1 MRVKLLEKFL
11 MMRSRLLAYG
21 VMVLVVVAASLMARL
36 LLPIFDPSVF
46 TFFYAAVAVSAWYGG
61 MEVGMLAIALS
72 AIFAFYFLIEPV
84 YSFEI
89 VSLSV
94 LVRLT
99 TFSLVSLLITALFS
113 ELQTAKRKAESSLK
127 LLQNSEMRFSRLAES
142 NIIGV
147 IVSNL
152 NGSIMEAND
161 AFLKMVGY
169 TREDLSAKEMDWRKI
184 TAPEYLN
191 LSERFVEELRT
202 TGVCKP
208 FEKEYICKDG
218 SRVPVLLGSV
228 LVEDAQDTVIG
239 FVVDLSERKQ
249 AEAAL
254 QQANERVT
262 RTLESMSDAF
272 VSIDRDWR
280 IIYQNVEAERIN
292 GKPRTE
298 VIGKF
303 HWEEWPASVGTN
315 IELQYRQAM
324 AEQTP
329 VHFEHHYYLPS
340 EYDLWME
347 IHAYPC
353 ENGLDIF
360 FRDISQRKQVE
371 QTLREKEERLRLANE
386 RFELAAAAVNCL
398 IYDWDIQQDTVD
410 ITEGLTRILGYS
422 LETAQTT
429 GNWWRQLVHPE
440 DLQRVE
446 DDAGVAWGN
455 GHGGRRLRYTAEYR
469 IRNQQN
475 QYVHVLDQGIV
486 VKRDADGKAL
496 RVVGSITD
504 ISERKLI
511 EEALQEQ
518 ERKYRYIFEAA
529 GVSIFEEDFSL
540 VKATLDDLKAQGIE
554 DFRTFFAEHP
564 EFIQQAVD
572 MVRIVNVNNAAV
584 RTFGAENKNELLVPL
599 GQIFVP
605 ETLEVFVEELL
616 AISDGKTYL
625 ESETILQTLQ
635 GERLNI
641 LFTIT
646 FPPANAKFD
655 SVLVSIMNITARKQA
670 EAAVQA
676 SEERLRSFVEANVVG
691 IVFGDVEGNI
701 SEANGEFLRI
711 VGYTQEDLQ
720 TGKLSWT
727 DITPPEYVYL
737 DELAIA
743 EAKSKGACTPYEKE
757 YIRKDDSRVPVVIG
771 YSLLGESRHKS
782 VAFILDISE
791 QQAALRERQAAL
803 RERQQ
808 IEQALHQSEERFQAF
823 MDNSPAAAW
832 ITDVNGRVLY
842 LSPTYLGIFDLA
854 TNNPIGKNIF
864 ELYPAEIAQPLLDNI
879 KMVANT
885 NQVVEAIESAP
896 RRDGTLG
903 EFLAYS
909 FPIAD
914 TSGQRLVG
922 GVAVDITERERALR
936 ERQQAEKALQE
947 RSERL
952 KLLSETASDLLSTE
966 RPLDLMNTLF
976 SKLSA
981 QMDLDFY
988 FQYLIE
994 THENKQKL
1002 RLVAWNGIAE
1012 EVFQRIEYLE
1022 FNQGMCGVVAQE
1034 RHQIVVNDVPHST
1047 HPNAHILCDLGI
1059 TAYAGQPL
1067 IAQGKL
1073 LGVLAFGSRTRTQF
1087 TPEETALLQAT
1098 SDQVA
1103 VALERFE
1110 LMASL
1115 QRRKEQLIQAN
1126 RIKDEFLAVL
1136 SHELRTPLNPI
1147 LGWSKMLQSKKYDEA
1162 TTTRALET
1170 IERNAKL
1177 QTQLIE
1183 DLLDVSRILQGKLS
1197 LNITPVNL
1205 VSAMATAIE
1214 TVRLAAQA
1222 KSINLQFRIL
1232 DLGLE
1237 NTKRNLAAIEFNKQP
1252 DRPRSQIQVGL
1263 SAQQRYESKF
1273 LVAGDLVRLQQVIW
1287 NLLSN
1292 AIKFTP
1298 QGGKVEISLGFVDS
1312 QAQLQVRD
1320 TGKGISPDFL
1330 PFVFDYFRQAD
1341 GATTRKFGGLGLGLA
1356 IVRHIVELHG
1366 GTVKAESLGEEQGAT
1381 FTVMLPL
1388 IKINSQN
1395 HEIDRQSDNSPDL
1408 SGLKVLLVDDE
1419 RDTRE
1424 LIAFILEQSG
1434 AIVTQ
1439 VASAVEALKV
1449 LPNLQPNLLL
1459 SDIGMPEVDGYM
1471 LMRQIRDMP
1480 SELGGKIPAIAL
1492 TAYAAEID
1500 YQQAI
1505 AAGFQQHITK
1515 PVEPGKLIR
1524 AIANL
1529 IF

>member
-1 MRVKLLEKFL
+1 

-127 LLQNSEMRFSRLAES
+127 LLQNSEVRFSRLAES

-249 AEAAL
+249 AQAAL

-292 GKPRTE
+292 GKSRTE
-298 VIGKF
+298 VIGKS

-315 IELQYRQAM
+315 LELQYRQAI

-440 DLQRVE
+440 DLERVE

-455 GHGGRRLRYTAEYR
+455 GDGGRRLRYTAEYR

-486 VKRDADGKAL
+486 VKRDADGKPL

-540 VKATLDDLKAQGIE
+540 VKAALDDLKAQGIE

-584 RTFGAENKNELLVPL
+584 RTFGAENKNQLLVSL
-599 GQIFVP
+599 RQIFVT

-711 VGYTQEDLQ
+711 VGYKQEDLQ

-791 QQAALRERQAAL
+791 QQAAL

-994 THENKQKL
+994 THESKQKL

-1034 RHQIVVNDVPHST
+1034 RHQIVVNDMSYST
-1047 HPNAHILCDLGI
+1047 HPNAHILRDLGI

-1183 DLLDVSRILQGKLS
+1183 DLLDVSRILQGKLN

-1205 VSAMATAIE
+1205 VSAMAAAIE

-1232 DLGLE
+1232 DLGTE
-1237 NTKRNLAAIEFNKQP
+1237 NTNRNLATTEFNKQP

-1263 SAQQRYESKF
+1263 SAQQRYDSKF

-1330 PFVFDYFRQAD
+1330 PYVFDYFRQAD

-1439 VASAVEALKV
+1439 VASAVEALQV

-1459 SDIGMPEVDGYM
+1459 SDIGMPEVDGYT

-1515 PVEPGKLIR
+1515 PVEPGKLVR

>member
-1 MRVKLLEKFL
+1 MSVKKLLEKFL
-11 MMRSRLLAYG
+11 LMRSFSLTFG
-21 VMVLVVVAASLMARL
+21 VMILAVAAALLIARL
-36 LLPIFDPSVF
+36 LQPVFDPSVF

-72 AIFAFYFLIEPV
+72 AIVAFYFLIEPV
-84 YSFEI
+84 YSFNI

-94 LVRLT
+94 LIRLT

-113 ELQTAKRKAESSLK
+113 ELQTAKSKAESSLK

-147 IVSNL
+147 IISDL
-152 NGSIMEAND
+152 NGCIIEAND
-161 AFLKMVGY
+161 AFLKMIGY
-169 TREDLSAKEMDWRKI
+169 TREDLSAKEMDWREL
-184 TAPEYLN
+184 TAPESLS
-191 LSERFVEELRT
+191 LSERLVEELKT

-228 LVEDAQDTVIG
+228 LLEDTQERVIG

-249 AEAAL
+249 AQAAL
-254 QQANERVT
+254 QQANERIT

-272 VSIDRDWR
+272 ITLDRDWR
-280 IIYQNVEAERIN
+280 IIYQNAEAERIN

-298 VIGKF
+298 VIGKS

-315 IELQYRQAM
+315 LECQYRRAM
-324 AEQTP
+324 AEQIP

-340 EYDLWME
+340 KYDVWLE

-353 ENGLDIF
+353 EDGLDIF

-371 QTLREKEERLRLANE
+371 KTLRDKEERLRLANE

-398 IYDWDIQQDTVD
+398 IYDWDIEQDTVER
-410 ITEGLTRILGYS
+410 TEGLTRILGYS
-422 LETAQTT
+422 LENAQKSSE
-429 GNWWRQLVHPE
+429 WWRELVHPE
-440 DLQRVE
+440 DLQRVIN
-446 DDAGVAWGN
+446 DAGIAWEN
-455 GHGGRRLRYTAEYR
+455 GDGYTAEYR
-469 IRNQQN
+469 IRNQNN
-475 QYVHVLDQGIV
+475 QYVYVLDQGIV
-486 VKRDADGKAL
+486 VRRDADGKPL
-496 RVVGSITD
+496 RVVGSTTD
-504 ISERKLI
+504 ISQRKLI
-511 EEALQEQ
+511 EAALQEQ

-529 GVSIFEEDFSL
+529 GVAIFEEDFSL
-540 VKATLDDLKAQGIE
+540 VKAALDELKAQGVE
-554 DFRTFFAEHP
+554 NFRAFFAEHP
-564 EFIQQAVD
+564 EFIQQAID
-572 MVRIVNVNNAAV
+572 MVKIVNVNNAAV
-584 RTFGAENKNELLVPL
+584 RMFGAENKNELLVSL
-599 GQIFVP
+599 RQIFVP

-616 AISDGKTYL
+616 AITNRQTCL
-625 ESETILQTLQ
+625 ESETILKTLQ

-646 FPPANAKFD
+646 FPPENTKFD
-655 SVLVSIMNITARKQA
+655 SVLVTIMNITARKQA
-670 EAAVQA
+670 EAAVKA
-676 SEERLRSFVEANVVG
+676 SEERLRSFVESNIVG
-691 IVFGDVEGNI
+691 IVFSDVEGNI
-701 SEANGEFLRI
+701 SEANDEFLRI
-711 VGYTQEDLQ
+711 VGYTKEDLQ
-720 TGKLSWT
+720 AGKLRWT
-727 DITPPEYVYL
+727 DITPPEYLYL

-757 YIRKDDSRVPVVIG
+757 YIRKDGSRIPILIG
-771 YSLLGESRHKS
+771 YSLLGESRHKA
-782 VAFILDISE
+782 VGFILDISE
-791 QQAALRERQAAL
+791 RH
-803 RERQQ
+803 Q

-823 MDNSPAAAW
+823 MDNSPAAGW
-832 ITDVNGRVLY
+832 ITDTDGRVLY
-842 LSPTYLGIFDLA
+842 LSPTYFRIFNFPK
-854 TNNPIGKNIF
+854 NNAINKNIF
-864 ELYPAEIAQPLLDNI
+864 ELYPAETAQQFFNNI
-879 KMVANT
+879 KIVAET

-896 RRDGTLG
+896 RTDGSIG
-903 EFLAYS
+903 EFLVYK

-914 TSGQRLVG
+914 PCGLRLVG

-936 ERQQAEKALQE
+936 ERQQAQKALQQ
-947 RSERL
+947 RSEGL
-952 KLLSETASDLLSTE
+952 KLLFETTSDLLSTE

-976 SKLSA
+976 VKLSA
-981 QMDLDFY
+981 QMDLHFY
-988 FQYLIE
+988 FNYLIE

-1002 RLVAWNGIAE
+1002 RLVGWSGIAQ
-1012 EVFQRIEYLE
+1012 EVFQALEYLE
-1022 FNQGMCGVVAQE
+1022 FNQGICGVVAQE
-1034 RHQIVVNDVPHST
+1034 RRQIVINDVQHST
-1047 HPNAHILCDLGI
+1047 HPNAHILRDLGI
-1059 TAYAGQPL
+1059 TAYTGQPL

-1073 LGVLAFGSRTRTQF
+1073 LGVLSFASRTRTYF

-1110 LMASL
+1110 LIASL

-1147 LGWSKMLQSKKYDEA
+1147 LGWSKMLQTKKYDDA
-1162 TTTRALET
+1162 TIARALQT

-1197 LNITPVNL
+1197 LNIASVNL
-1205 VSAMATAIE
+1205 VTAIAAALE

-1222 KSINLQFRIL
+1222 KSINLRFAIL
-1232 DLGLE
+1232 DLASE
-1237 NTKRNLAAIEFNKQP
+1237 NTNRNLASIEFNKQP
-1252 DRPRSQIQVGL
+1252 DNLKSQIQVVL
-1263 SAQQRYESKF
+1263 SAHQGYDSKF
-1273 LVAGDLVRLQQVIW
+1273 LVAGDSVRLQQVIW

-1298 QGGKVEISLGFVDS
+1298 QGGEIEISLGIVDS

-1366 GTVKAESLGEEQGAT
+1366 GTVQAESLGEEQGAT

-1388 IKINSQN
+1388 IKINVKNEDS
-1395 HEIDRQSDNSPDL
+1395 DRQSDDSPDL
-1408 SGLKVLLVDDE
+1408 NGLKVLLVDDE

-1424 LIAFILEQSG
+1424 LIAFILQQYG
-1434 AIVTQ
+1434 ATVTQ
-1439 VASAVEALKV
+1439 TASAVEALQV
-1449 LPNLQPNLLL
+1449 LPVLQPNLLL

-1471 LMRQIRDMP
+1471 LMRQIREMP
-1480 SELGGKIPAIAL
+1480 PELGGKIPAIAL

-1515 PVEPGKLIR
+1515 PVEPAKLIR

-1529 IF
+1529 VF